1 MDLELTRS
9 LIAVAETGSI
19 SDAAHV
25 IGLSQ
30 PALSR
35 RIQQL
40 EEELGARLIERSGRG
55 VVLTA
60 MGRLAVR
67 EGQQLLER
75 YERLRISIAEHV
87 RLEAGTVRIGG
98 GATAVAYL
106 LPSAIARFRQGH
118 PKVHFQLQEAGSREV
133 ERAVV
138 EERLELGVVTLP
150 VSGVEVNV
158 MPLLR
163 DRIVLIAG
171 AGHPLAQRK
180 RVPIAALAGQSLVGF
195 EAGSAIR
202 QSIDGALRDAGVE
215 MNVVMELRSVAAILQ
230 MVETTGSLAFVSELG
245 AAGASIVPVQG
256 LTIARE
262 LAVISKRG
270 RPLSPVAAAF
280 ADELMTWHRVEGKS
294 RGE

>member
-1 MDLELTRS
+1 MRETHDMDLELTRS
-9 LIAVAETGSI
+9 LIAVANHGSI
-19 SDAAHV
+19 SDAADA

-40 EEELGARLIERSGRG
+40 EEELGARLVERSGRG

-67 EGQQLLER
+67 EGQHLLDR
-75 YERLRISIAEHV
+75 YERLRTSIAEHV

-106 LPSAIARFRQGH
+106 LPSAIARFQKSH
-118 PKVHFQLQEAGSREV
+118 PTVRFQLQEAGSREV
-133 ERAVV
+133 ERGVI

-150 VSGVEVNV
+150 VSGAEVDV
-158 MPLLR
+158 IPLMR
-163 DRIVLIAG
+163 DRIVLVAG
-171 AGHPLAQRK
+171 SGHPLAQRK

-202 QSIDGALRDAGVE
+202 QSIDAALRDAGVE

-245 AAGASIVPVQG
+245 AGKATVVPVQG
-256 LTIARE
+256 LRIERE
-262 LAVISKRG
+262 LAVIAKKG

-280 ADELMTWHRVEGKS
+280 AKGL
-294 RGE
+294 RG

>member
-1 MDLELTRS
+1 MRETHGMDLELTRS
-9 LIAVAETGSI
+9 LIAVANHGSI
-19 SDAAHV
+19 SDAADA

-40 EEELGARLIERSGRG
+40 EEELGARLVERSGRG

-67 EGQQLLER
+67 EGQHLLDR
-75 YERLRISIAEHV
+75 YERLRTSIAEHV

-106 LPSAIARFRQGH
+106 LPSAIARFQKSH
-118 PKVHFQLQEAGSREV
+118 PTVRFQLQEAGSREV
-133 ERAVV
+133 ERGVI

-150 VSGVEVNV
+150 VSGAEVDV
-158 MPLLR
+158 IPLMR
-163 DRIVLIAG
+163 DRIVLVAG
-171 AGHPLAQRK
+171 SGHPLAQRK

-202 QSIDGALRDAGVE
+202 QSIDAALRDAGVE

-230 MVETTGSLAFVSELG
+230 MVDTTGSLAFVSELG
-245 AAGASIVPVQG
+245 AGKATVVPVQG
-256 LTIARE
+256 LRIERE
-262 LAVISKRG
+262 LAVIAKKG

-280 ADELMTWHRVEGKS
+280 AEGL
-294 RGE
+294 RG

>member
-1 MDLELTRS
+1 MRETHSVDLELTRS
-9 LIAVAETGSI
+9 LIAVANSGSI
-19 SDAAHV
+19 SDAAV
-25 IGLSQ
+25 AIGLSQ

-40 EEELGARLIERSGRG
+40 EEELGARLVERSGRG

-67 EGQQLLER
+67 EGQHLVDR
-75 YERLRISIAEHV
+75 YERLRTSIAEHV
-87 RLEAGTVRIGG
+87 RLEAGTVRVGG

-106 LPSAIARFRQGH
+106 LPSAIARFQKSH
-118 PKVHFQLQEAGSREV
+118 PTVRFQLQEAGSREV
-133 ERAVV
+133 ERAVI

-150 VSGVEVNV
+150 VGGAEVDV
-158 MPLLR
+158 SPLMR
-163 DRIVLIAG
+163 DRIVLVAG
-171 AGHPLAQRK
+171 SAHPLAQRK
-180 RVPIAALAGQSLVGF
+180 RVPIAALAEQSLVGF

-202 QSIDGALRDAGVE
+202 QSIDSALRDAGVE

-245 AAGASIVPVQG
+245 AGKATVVSVQG
-256 LTIARE
+256 LKIERQ
-262 LAVISKRG
+262 LAVISKKG

-280 ADELMTWHRVEGKS
+280 AEGL
-294 RGE
+294 RPT

>member
-1 MDLELTRS
+1 MDLDLTRS
-9 LIAVAETGSI
+9 LLAVADAGSI
-19 SDAAHV
+19 SEAAQV

-40 EEELGARLIERSGRG
+40 EEELGARLVERSGRG

-67 EGQQLLER
+67 EGQHLVDR
-75 YERLRISIAEHV
+75 YERLRTSIAEHV

-106 LPSAIARFRQGH
+106 LPSAILRFQKSH
-118 PKVHFQLQEAGSREV
+118 PSVRFQLQEAGSREV

-150 VSGVEVNV
+150 VSGAEVEV

-163 DRIVLIAG
+163 DRIVLVAG
-171 AGHPLAQRK
+171 SGHPLKERK
-180 RVPIAALAGQSLVGF
+180 RVPLAALAGQSLVGF

-202 QSIDGALRDAGVE
+202 QSIDLALREAGVE
-215 MNVVMELRSVAAILQ
+215 MNVVMELRSIAAILQ
-230 MVETTGSLAFVSELG
+230 MVETTGSLAFVSQLG
-245 AAGASIVPVQG
+245 AGGASVVPLQG
-256 LTIARE
+256 LKIERQ
-262 LAVISKRG
+262 LAVIAKKG
-270 RPLSPVAAAF
+270 RPLSPVAQAFVAELFAA
-280 ADELMTWHRVEGKS
+280 ER
-294 RGE
+294 